1 MSSSGQGQQRPVTST
16 SASESASHSVR
27 RHPPRR
33 FVGRIRAHNG
43 CEQPQQI
50 TKLLDHLVGACEQRG
65 RDGEAERLRGLDIDD
80 KLEFGRLFD
89 RQIAGIGA
97 LENSIRNRRQSGNY
111 FVQQLE
117 TSSAQVSCNYA
128 EPGGIPARPTAALSR
143 CSKLHRYWMTSSAVA
158 CKVSGTPR

>member
-97 LENSIRNRRQSGNY
+97 LRILSATEDNPGTISFSSWRRLPLRSVATMLSPVA
-111 FVQQLE
+111 FP
-117 TSSAQVSCNYA
+117 
-128 EPGGIPARPTAALSR
+128 PGRQRL
-143 CSKLHRYWMTSSAVA
+143 
-158 CKVSGTPR
+158 